1 MTIFNTDS
9 MSDLELIQAKLDEI
23 KAITTLSVKNA
34 LTVEESA
41 VYMGMSAEYV
51 RKMAKNRMIKSYRS
65 KSGRGIYLHKA
76 DLDKWMMYTEV
87 NTKDFIQAEARR
99 IASRTNGN

>member
-1 MTIFNTDS
+1 MTIFNTDT
-9 MSDLELIQAKLDEI
+9 MSDIELIQMKLDEI

-34 LTVEESA
+34 LTVEEA
-41 VYMGMSAEYV
+41 AAYMGMSPEYV

-87 NTKDFIQAEARR
+87 NTKDFIRAEARR
-99 IASRTNGN
+99 IASRMN

>member
-1 MTIFNTDS
+1 
-9 MSDLELIQAKLDEI
+9 MSELELIQMKLDEI

-34 LTVEESA
+34 LTVEEA
-41 VYMGMSAEYV
+41 AAYMGMSAEYV
-51 RKMAKNRMIKSYRS
+51 RKMAKNRTIKSYRS

-87 NTKDFIQAEARR
+87 NTSDHIEAQ
-99 IASRTNGN
+99 ASRITRRLN